1 MYEVIMR
8 LHHGDERILLYVIG
22 RRQEWLNRTAH
33 VLTHLGG
40 ATATIALTSG
50 MLLSP
55 VDAWRHGGERA
66 AFALVASH
74 AVVQLIKRSV
84 CRGRPLLPE
93 GILCLIDAPDRF
105 SFPSGH
111 AAAALSVSLGLAT
124 ALPAAAPLLV
134 PLGLLV
140 GLTRCYLGVHY
151 PGDVV
156 AGWGLAAAAFLI
168 GAAL

>member
-1 MYEVIMR
+1 MYELIVR
-8 LHHGDERILLYVIG
+8 LHDGDERMLLYVIS
-22 RRQEWLNRTAH
+22 RRQEWLDRTARA
-33 VLTHLGG
+33 LTHLGG

-50 MLLSP
+50 LLLSP
-55 VDAWRHGGERA
+55 FDAWRHGGQRA
-66 AFALVASH
+66 AFALAASH

-111 AAAALSVSLGLAT
+111 AAAALSVSLGMA
-124 ALPAAAPLLV
+124 AAMPAAAPLFV
-134 PLGLLV
+134 PLGLLIGV
-140 GLTRCYLGVHY
+140 TRCYLGVHY

-156 AGWGLAAAAFLI
+156 AGWSLAAAAFLL